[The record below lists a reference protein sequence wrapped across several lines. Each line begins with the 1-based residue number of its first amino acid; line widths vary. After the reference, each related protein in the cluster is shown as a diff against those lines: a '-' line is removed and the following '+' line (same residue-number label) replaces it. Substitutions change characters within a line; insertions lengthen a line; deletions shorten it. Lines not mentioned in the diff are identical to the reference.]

1 LTETEP
7 PTTEI
12 AAMHKRVILVGAF
25 EGLAMVELP
34 HTAHRSAQK
43 NWPMPFV
50 SFSISKLWICRGAD
64 QQEWPENKQVPRQ
77 RQLHI
82 KTHLMQKQLIRWQIA
97 AQ

>member
-50 SFSISKLWICRGAD
+50 SFSISKL
-64 QQEWPENKQVPRQ
+64 
-77 RQLHI
+77 
-82 KTHLMQKQLIRWQIA
+82 
-97 AQ
+97 